1 MFFYRMVSEK
11 YWKVKAGKLKPFI
24 NFRLLEEHPPI

>member
-1 MFFYRMVSEK
+1 MVSEK
-11 YWKVKAGKLKPFI
+11 YLKVKEGELKPFI